1 MLRREFSLLTTVM
14 EAISVSSS
22 TNLLLL
28 LLSLLPLLLLLL
40 LLLLLTTVIADI
52 SLLSRPVLDLPNPIR
67 SKNKIL
73 YDVSITSLVVEFIP
87 KKYFVSFRLTSFSNE
102 LSFTSCTFLHR
113 HLLPI
118 DHSLNVIFRRVPL
131 LDLSQQPRPRLRPA
145 GSPAA
150 TGVESRPLV
159 QLLLLLQLEAFSW
172 SFVDILQSP
181 GKLESWLGLITYGPS
196 KSLDV
201 GFTDKM
207 KEESKILSSFSFQ
220 FSFLCVFFLI

>member
-87 KKYFVSFRLTSFSNE
+87 KNISSLLDSLRFQMNCLSHLVSFYTGIFCTLT
-102 LSFTSCTFLHR
+102 
-113 HLLPI
+113 I
-118 DHSLNVIFRRVPL
+118 PL
-131 LDLSQQPRPRLRPA
+131 MLFP
-145 GSPAA
+145 
-150 TGVESRPLV
+150 TE
-159 QLLLLLQLEAFSW
+159 FH
-172 SFVDILQSP
+172 
-181 GKLESWLGLITYGPS
+181 Y
-196 KSLDV
+196 
-201 GFTDKM
+201 
-207 KEESKILSSFSFQ
+207 
-220 FSFLCVFFLI
+220 